1 MGLCVCVGFAADLK
15 EHDLEGYE
23 NFKSEMAK
31 VNQTLRAE
39 GMPEHHE
46 PGEVN
51 AADFISLE
59 MFGYSG
65 LHYLRRIAAYINYTG
80 KLPPPG
86 DSDSSKDVL
95 LEQYY
100 TESIQ
105 EKAPKGFLA
114 LFKKTPKRKAFEF
127 NHLLHHS
134 DCEGYYL
141 PMEFTSVIFPDPKLK
156 VAGEMI
162 GSAPGLLRECKCLA
176 EALAVPHG
184 IDPESDELWD
194 AADNQGQ
201 GDGWHLYG
209 VEAFTCVRL
218 MHACEASVRSGAALV
233 FA

>member
-23 NFKSEMAK
+23 SFKVEMAK

-39 GMPEHHE
+39 GLPEHHE
-46 PGEVN
+46 PDAVSP
-51 AADFISLE
+51 ADFVSFD

-65 LHYLRRIAAYINYTG
+65 LHYLRRIAAHISYTG
-80 KLPPPG
+80 KVPSPG
-86 DSDSSKDVL
+86 DKDSSKDAL

-105 EKAPKGFLA
+105 EKGPKGFLA
-114 LFKKTPKRKAFEF
+114 LFKKASKSKSFEF

-141 PMEFTSVIFPDPKLK
+141 PLEFTSVIFPEPKLK

-162 GSAPGLLRECKCLA
+162 GSAPSLLRECKRLA
-176 EALAVPHG
+176 DVLAIPHD

-194 AADNQGQ
+194 AAESQGK
-201 GDGWHLYG
+201 GDSWHRYG
-209 VEAFTCVRL
+209 VESLTCVRL
-218 MHACEASVRSGAALV
+218 LHACEASIRSGAALV